1 MAIVLSLLSQP
12 TERPREGGGQR
23 EKEGGTEGGM
33 GGQTEGQTEG
43 EKCLA
48 LMGRLKKGAQF
59 LTPPWYTP
67 WAGVLPQLARLAE
80 EASVWSVTGKRS
92 PQGIFCMGV

>member
-1 MAIVLSLLSQP
+1 MAIVLCPFSQP

-33 GGQTEGQTEG
+33 GGQTEGWTEG

-48 LMGRLKKGAQF
+48 LMGRMKKGPS
-59 LTPPWYTP
+59 PPWYTP

-80 EASVWSVTGKRS
+80 EPLS
-92 PQGIFCMGV
+92 GV